1 MSMVLPAMAEYEP
14 MLVAAAALNA
24 IASLLHVAVIVGGPR
39 WYRFF
44 GAGERMVTA
53 AQRGKRYPAL
63 VTGAIAL
70 VLVACA
76 AYALSG
82 AGVLPRLPLLWPAL
96 WTITAVYLLRG
107 LAVVPMAIRQGGRLS
122 PFWYWSSAICLLYG
136 SVHLAG
142 VLRIG
147 PAL

>member
-1 MSMVLPAMAEYEP
+1 MSPVLPAATGYGP

-24 IASLLHVAVIVGGPR
+24 IASLLHVAVIIGGPR

-53 AQRGKRYPAL
+53 AQRGERYPVL
-63 VTGAIAL
+63 VTSAIAL
-70 VLVACA
+70 VLMGWA

-96 WTITAVYLLRG
+96 WAITLVYLVRG
-107 LAVVPMAIRQGGRLS
+107 LAVVPLAIRRRGSLS

-136 SVHLAG
+136 MVHLLG
-142 VLRIG
+142 VLGID